1 MGLARNRTGYLLRI
15 PRACDFDISQDA
27 GRIRVRPHRPVA
39 PATLEHLLADQVL
52 PRCLGHRGQLV
63 VHAAG
68 VALGQD
74 IAVFVGESGRGK
86 STLAGLFLRA
96 GRTVLSDDCLVLQ
109 PTPATVRALAT
120 YPSLRLRQDSVDA
133 LFPGDQSGAF
143 LPSYSDK
150 RRFAMPDN
158 EQEAPQH
165 GVAALYFLG
174 DVGGTESEVLIEPL
188 APATACIRLLEQS
201 FQLDL
206 HARDAVARLL
216 KSAGEVVV
224 RVPAFMLRFPRDFG
238 RVADLAASV
247 ERHFAGVAGRTP
259 RP

>member
-1 MGLARNRTGYLLRI
+1 
-15 PRACDFDISQDA
+15 
-27 GRIRVRPHRPVA
+27 
-39 PATLEHLLADQVL
+39 
-52 PRCLGHRGQLV
+52 

-109 PTPATVRALAT
+109 PTLATVRALAT

-150 RRFAMPDN
+150 RRFTVPAN
-158 EQEAPQH
+158 AHEAARH
-165 GVAALYFLG
+165 GVAVLYFLG
-174 DVGGTESEVLIEPL
+174 NAGGTESEFLFEPL

-201 FQLDL
+201 FQLDV
-206 HARDAVARLL
+206 HARDCVARLL
-216 KSAGEVVV
+216 KSASEVVA
-224 RVPAFMLRFPRDFG
+224 RVPAFTLTYPRNFG
-238 RVADLAASV
+238 RIAELSTHI
-247 ERHFAGVAGRTP
+247 ERHFAGIAGP
-259 RP
+259 APQP